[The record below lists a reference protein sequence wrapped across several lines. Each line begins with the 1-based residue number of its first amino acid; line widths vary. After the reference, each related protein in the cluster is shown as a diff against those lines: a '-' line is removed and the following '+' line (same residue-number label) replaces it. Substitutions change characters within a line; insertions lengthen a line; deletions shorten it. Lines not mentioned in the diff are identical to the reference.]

1 MAKHKGIFTSISR
14 TKNGKLMLDNQA
26 LRHYNKTN
34 INGDLKMKDILQDVV
49 AHTHALGFLSLV
61 KVSNE
66 EGTSIDSMAEDR
78 SVILTGTTASPV
90 AEFKGTF
97 GMPNL
102 DKLALH
108 LKNPEYKDNA
118 KIDVVEAERNGD
130 TIPTHIH
137 FENAAGDFEND
148 YRFMNKAIIEE
159 KLKTVKF
166 KGATWEV
173 SVQPSMASIA
183 RMKLM
188 SAAHSEEPTFNVK
201 TRDGNLVFS
210 FGDASTHA
218 GEFVFQHGIEGTLA
232 HTWSWPVAQ
241 VQAILNLDGDATMSI
256 SDQGAM
262 KISINSG
269 MATYDYILPAQSK

>member
-1 MAKHKGIFTSISR
+1 
-14 TKNGKLMLDNQA
+14 
-26 LRHYNKTN
+26 
-34 INGDLKMKDILQDVV
+34 MKDILQDVV

-66 EGTSIDSMAEDR
+66 DSTQIDSMAEDR
-78 SVILTGTTASPV
+78 SVILTAETHTPV
-90 AEFKGTF
+90 NEFVGTF

-108 LKNPEYKDNA
+108 LKNPEYKDSA
-118 KIDVVEAERNGD
+118 KIDVVQAERNGE
-130 TIPTHIH
+130 TVPKHIH
-137 FENAAGDFEND
+137 FENAAGDFQND

-166 KGATWEV
+166 KGASWNVEF
-173 SVQPSMASIA
+173 QPSVASIA

-201 TRDGNLVFS
+201 TVDGNLVFS

-218 GEFVFQHGIEGTLA
+218 GEFVFQHGVEGALQ

-241 VQAILNLDGDATMSI
+241 VQSILSLDGELTMSI

-262 KISINSG
+262 KITVDSG
-269 MATYDYILPAQSK
+269 MVKYDYILPAQSK

>member
-1 MAKHKGIFTSISR
+1 
-14 TKNGKLMLDNQA
+14 
-26 LRHYNKTN
+26 
-34 INGDLKMKDILQDVV
+34 MKDILQDIV

-61 KVSNE
+61 KVTS
-66 EGTSIDSMAEDR
+66 EGGTQIDSMAEDR
-78 SVILTGTTASPV
+78 SVVLSASTHASV
-90 AEFKGTF
+90 SEFKGTF

-108 LKNPEYKDNA
+108 LKNPEYQKDA
-118 KIDVVEAERNGD
+118 KIDVVQAERNGEI
-130 TIPTHIH
+130 IPTHIH

-166 KGATWEV
+166 KGAAWNVTL
-173 SVQPSMASIA
+173 SPSMASIA

-201 TRDGNLVFS
+201 TTAGNLVFS

-218 GEFVFQHGIEGTLA
+218 GEFVFQHDVEGTLA

-241 VQAILNLDGDATMSI
+241 VQSILNLTGDLTMSI

-262 KISINSG
+262 MISVNSG
-269 MATYDYILPAQSK
+269 MSQYDYVLPAQSK

>member
-1 MAKHKGIFTSISR
+1 
-14 TKNGKLMLDNQA
+14 
-26 LRHYNKTN
+26 
-34 INGDLKMKDILQDVV
+34 MKDILQDVV

-66 EGTSIDSMAEDR
+66 EGTQIDSMAEDR
-78 SVILTGTTASPV
+78 SVILSATTATPV

-102 DKLALH
+102 DKLSLH

-118 KIDVVEAERNGD
+118 KIEVVEAERNGE

-137 FENAAGDFEND
+137 FENAAGDFQND

-166 KGATWEV
+166 KGATWAVEFA
-173 SVQPSMASIA
+173 PSMASIA

-201 TRDGNLVFS
+201 TVDGNLVFS

-218 GEFVFQHGIEGTLA
+218 GEFVFQHGVEGALQ

-262 KISINSG
+262 KISVNSG

>member
-1 MAKHKGIFTSISR
+1 
-14 TKNGKLMLDNQA
+14 
-26 LRHYNKTN
+26 
-34 INGDLKMKDILQDVV
+34 MKDILQDVV

-61 KVSNE
+61 KISNDE
-66 EGTSIDSMAEDR
+66 STAIDSMAEDR
-78 SVILTGTTASPV
+78 SVILSAETHTPV
-90 AEFKGTF
+90 NEFVGTF

-118 KIDVVEAERNGD
+118 KIDVVQAERNGE
-130 TIPTHIH
+130 TVPTHIH
-137 FENAAGDFEND
+137 FENAAGDFQND

-166 KGATWEV
+166 KGATWNVEF
-173 SVQPSMASIA
+173 QPSMASIA

-201 TRDGNLVFS
+201 TKDGNLVFS

-218 GEFVFQHGIEGTLA
+218 GEFVFQHGVEGALQ

-241 VQAILNLDGDATMSI
+241 VQSVLSLDGDITMSI

-262 KISINSG
+262 MISVDSG
-269 MATYDYILPAQSK
+269 MAKYDYILPAQSK

>member
-1 MAKHKGIFTSISR
+1 
-14 TKNGKLMLDNQA
+14 
-26 LRHYNKTN
+26 
-34 INGDLKMKDILQDVV
+34 MKDILQDIV
-49 AHTHALGFLSLV
+49 AHTHALGFLALV
-61 KVSNE
+61 KVNSEN
-66 EGTSIDSMAEDR
+66 GSTTIDSMAEDR
-78 SVILTGTTASPV
+78 SVILTASTHNAV
-90 AEFKGTF
+90 TEFVGTF

-108 LKNPEYKDNA
+108 LKNPEYKDKANIA
-118 KIDVVEAERNGD
+118 VICADRNGE

-166 KGATWEV
+166 KGASWEV
-173 SVQPSMASIA
+173 QFKPAVAALQ

-188 SAAHSEEPTFNVK
+188 SAAHSEEPIFTVK
-201 TRDGNLVFS
+201 TEDKNLVFY

-218 GEFVFQHGIEGTLA
+218 GSFVFQHDVTGTLK
-232 HTWSWPVAQ
+232 HSWSWPVAQ
-241 VQAILNLDGDATMSI
+241 VQSVLNLDGDVTMSI

-262 KISINSG
+262 MITVDSG
-269 MATYDYILPAQSK
+269 LAKYDYILPAQSK

>member
-1 MAKHKGIFTSISR
+1 
-14 TKNGKLMLDNQA
+14 
-26 LRHYNKTN
+26 
-34 INGDLKMKDILQDVV
+34 MKDILQDVV
-49 AHTHALGFLSLV
+49 AHTHALGFLALV
-61 KVSNE
+61 KVSND
-66 EGTSIDSMAEDR
+66 EGTQIDSMADDR
-78 SVILTGTTASPV
+78 SVILTATTATPV

-118 KIDVVEAERNGD
+118 KIDVIEAERNGE

-137 FENAAGDFEND
+137 FENAAGDFQND

-166 KGATWEV
+166 KGASWNVTF
-173 SVQPSMASIA
+173 QPSMASIA

-188 SAAHSEEPTFNVK
+188 SAAHTEEPTFNVS
-201 TRDGNLVFS
+201 TNDGNLTFS

-218 GEFVFQHGIEGTLA
+218 GEFVFQHGVEGSLQ

-241 VQAILNLDGDATMSI
+241 VQSILNLDGDVTMSI

-262 KISINSG
+262 MISVDSG
-269 MATYDYILPAQSK
+269 MVKYDYILPAQSK

>member
-1 MAKHKGIFTSISR
+1 
-14 TKNGKLMLDNQA
+14 
-26 LRHYNKTN
+26 
-34 INGDLKMKDILQDVV
+34 MKDILQDVV

-66 EGTSIDSMAEDR
+66 DTTQIDSMAEDR
-78 SVILTGTTASPV
+78 SVILSAEAHSPV
-90 AEFKGTF
+90 TEFTGTF

-118 KIDVVEAERNGD
+118 KIDVVQAERNGE
-130 TIPTHIH
+130 TVPTHIH
-137 FENAAGDFEND
+137 FENAAGDFQND

-166 KGATWEV
+166 KGANWNV
-173 SVQPSMASIA
+173 VFQPSMASIA

-188 SAAHSEEPTFNVK
+188 SAAHSEEPTFNVTTK
-201 TRDGNLVFS
+201 DGNLVFS

-218 GEFVFQHGIEGTLA
+218 GEFVFQHGIEGALQ

-241 VQAILNLDGDATMSI
+241 VQSILSLDGDLTMSI

-262 KISINSG
+262 QISVDSG
-269 MATYDYILPAQSK
+269 MVKYDYILPAQSK

>member
-1 MAKHKGIFTSISR
+1 
-14 TKNGKLMLDNQA
+14 
-26 LRHYNKTN
+26 
-34 INGDLKMKDILQDVV
+34 MKDILQDIV

-66 EGTSIDSMAEDR
+66 DGTAIDSMAEDR
-78 SVILTGTTASPV
+78 SVILGATTHAPV

-108 LKNPEYKDNA
+108 LKNPEYKENA
-118 KIDVVEAERNGD
+118 NVAVVEAERNGEV
-130 TIPTHIH
+130 IPTHIH
-137 FENAAGDFEND
+137 FENAAGDFQND

-166 KGATWEV
+166 KGAAWNVTFSP
-173 SVQPSMASIA
+173 SVAAIA

-188 SAAHSEEPTFNVK
+188 SAAHSEEPTFNVATK
-201 TRDGNLVFS
+201 DGDLVFS

-218 GEFVFQHGIEGTLA
+218 GQFVFEAGVEGTLQ

-241 VQAILNLDGDATMSI
+241 VQSILNLDGDATMSI

-262 KISINSG
+262 QISVDSG
-269 MATYDYILPAQSK
+269 MVKYDYILPAQSK

>member
-1 MAKHKGIFTSISR
+1 
-14 TKNGKLMLDNQA
+14 
-26 LRHYNKTN
+26 
-34 INGDLKMKDILQDVV
+34 MKDILQDVV
-49 AHTHALGFLSLV
+49 AHTHNLGFLALV
-61 KVSNE
+61 KVSNDN
-66 EGTSIDSMAEDR
+66 GTIIDSRAEDR
-78 SVILTGTTASPV
+78 SVILSGNAHSAV
-90 AEFKGTF
+90 GEFEGTF

-118 KIDVVEAERNGD
+118 KIDVVKAERNGEM
-130 TIPTHIH
+130 IPTHIH
-137 FENAAGDFEND
+137 FENATGDFEND

-166 KGATWEV
+166 KGASWAVTF
-173 SVQPSMASIA
+173 QPSMASIA

-188 SAAHSEEPTFNVK
+188 SAAHSEEPTFNVLTK
-201 TRDGNLVFS
+201 NGNLVFS

-218 GEFVFQHGIEGTLA
+218 GEFVFQHDIEGTLA

-241 VQAILNLDGDATMSI
+241 VQSILNLDGDLSMSI

-262 KISINSG
+262 QISVDSG
-269 MATYDYILPAQSK
+269 MVKYDYILPAQSK

>member
-1 MAKHKGIFTSISR
+1 
-14 TKNGKLMLDNQA
+14 
-26 LRHYNKTN
+26 
-34 INGDLKMKDILQDVV
+34 MKDILQDVV

-61 KVSNE
+61 KVSND

-78 SVILTGTTASPV
+78 SVILTGTTATPV

-118 KIDVVEAERNGD
+118 KIDVVEAERNGE

-201 TRDGNLVFS
+201 TTDGNLVFS

-218 GEFVFQHGIEGTLA
+218 GEFVFQHGIERTLQ

-262 KISINSG
+262 KISVNSG

>member
-1 MAKHKGIFTSISR
+1 
-14 TKNGKLMLDNQA
+14 
-26 LRHYNKTN
+26 
-34 INGDLKMKDILQDVV
+34 MKDILQDVV

-61 KVSNE
+61 KVTGGSD
-66 EGTSIDSMAEDR
+66 TVIDSMAEDR
-78 SVILTGTTASPV
+78 SVILNATSQHSV
-90 AEFKGTF
+90 ADGTF

-108 LKNPEYKDNA
+108 LKNPEYKENA
-118 KIDVVEAERNGD
+118 KIDVVKADRNGE

-166 KGATWEV
+166 KGAQW
-173 SVQPSMASIA
+173 SVTLTPSVASIA

-188 SAAHSEEPTFNVK
+188 SAAHSEEPTFNVTTK
-201 TRDGNLVFS
+201 DSNLIFS

-218 GEFVFQHGIEGTLA
+218 GEFVFQHGVDGALQ

-241 VQAILNLDGDATMSI
+241 VQSILSLDGDLEMSI

-262 KISINSG
+262 KISVNSG